1 MLTYLLRRI
10 LIAVPTLLGV
20 VLLVFLMVRLAPGD
34 PAILLAGEFATPET
48 LEAIRT
54 RYGPVSYTHLTLPTI
69 YSV

>member
-34 PAILLAGEFATPET
+34 PAILLAGE
-48 LEAIRT
+48 LSLI
-54 RYGPVSYTHLTLPTI
+54 HI
-69 YSV
+69 

>member
-34 PAILLAGEFATPET
+34 PAILLAEIGRASCRE
-48 LEAIRT
+48 R
-54 RYGPVSYTHLTLPTI
+54 V
-69 YSV
+69 